1 MTIICQGDYVEYM
14 KIKKVINAYRDVL
27 AYIFFGVCTTVVNIV
42 AYWIVAHLLNGSTTG
57 STIIAW
63 IVAVLFAYVT
73 NRKWVFQSSSTG
85 YYCILKEMMTFFLCR
100 LTTGLLDVA
109 CMYVFVDLLQWN
121 DMVVKCLSNLAVI
134 VLNYVASKLI
144 IFNNTSRR

>member
-1 MTIICQGDYVEYM
+1 MR
-14 KIKKVINAYRDVL
+14 IKKIINRYKDIL
-27 AYIFFGVCTTVVNIV
+27 AYIFFGVCTTVVNIIV
-42 AYWIVAHLLNGSTTG
+42 YWIAAHLLNCGTTG

-73 NRKWVFQSSSTG
+73 NRNWVFQSSADG
-85 YYCILKEMMTFFLCR
+85 YIYILKEMMAFFLCR
-100 LTTGLLDVA
+100 LTTGLLDVI
-109 CMYVFVDLLQWN
+109 CMYIFVELMQWN

-144 IFNNTSRR
+144 IFKTKK